1 MYSLVV
7 FKSLL
12 RLMKNS
18 NSQKI
23 LTSAASVIFGC
34 LLFSG
39 EYSFAEE
46 INKDLKSSDQILNR
60 SKEKLIPMPIGNL
73 ESALSKVN
81 SKRNPFQK
89 PSKAEITNTDDLYLT
104 LQFKGLARSGNKSL
118 AIIQSEG
125 IQKFY
130 AVGDTL
136 NNGFSIKSISFEDI
150 SVDVSNGS
158 KNYRLILNNLKN
170 SL

>member
-1 MYSLVV
+1 MNNLIYQTFV
-7 FKSLL
+7 
-12 RLMKNS
+12 
-18 NSQKI
+18 
-23 LTSAASVIFGC
+23 TSAATLIVSC
-34 LLFSG
+34 LTLYG

-46 INKDLKSSDQILNR
+46 IKKDLTSSDQILNIT
-60 SKEKLIPMPIGNL
+60 KDKLIPMPIGNL

-81 SKRNPFQK
+81 SKRNPFKK
-89 PSKAEITNTDDLYLT
+89 PSKTELINTNDLYLT
-104 LQFKGLARSGNKSL
+104 LQFKGLAKSGNKSL

-136 NNGFSIKSISFEDI
+136 DNGFLIKSISFEDI
-150 SVDVSNGS
+150 SVDISNGS
-158 KNYRLILNNLKN
+158 KNYRLILNNFKK

>member
-1 MYSLVV
+1 MNNSI
-7 FKSLL
+7 SQTLL
-12 RLMKNS
+12 N
-18 NSQKI
+18 
-23 LTSAASVIFGC
+23 TVATFIFGC
-34 LLFSG
+34 LLFCA

-46 INKDLKSSDQILNR
+46 IKKDLTSSDQILNK
-60 SKEKLIPMPIGNL
+60 SIDKLIPMPIGNL

-136 NNGFSIKSISFEDI
+136 NNGFSIKSISFEET

-158 KNYRLILNNLKN
+158 KNYRLLLNNLKK

>member
-1 MYSLVV
+1 MN
-7 FKSLL
+7 
-12 RLMKNS
+12 NS
-18 NSQKI
+18 IPKTV
-23 LTSAASVIFGC
+23 LTSAAVAIFGC
-34 LLFSG
+34 LFFSG

-46 INKDLKSSDQILNR
+46 IKKDLTSSDQILNKSR
-60 SKEKLIPMPIGNL
+60 DKLIPMPIGNL

-89 PSKAEITNTDDLYLT
+89 PSKTEITNTDDLYLT

-136 NNGFSIKSISFEDI
+136 NNGFSIKAISFEDI

-158 KNYRLILNNLKN
+158 KNYRLILNNLKK

>member
-1 MYSLVV
+1 MN
-7 FKSLL
+7 
-12 RLMKNS
+12 NS
-18 NSQKI
+18 IPQTY
-23 LTSAASVIFGC
+23 LTSAATVIFGC

-39 EYSFAEE
+39 EYSVAEE
-46 INKDLKSSDQILNR
+46 IKKDLTSSGQISNNT
-60 SKEKLIPMPIGNL
+60 KDKLIPMPIGNL
-73 ESALSKVN
+73 ESASSKVN

-104 LQFKGLARSGNKSL
+104 LQFRGLAKSGNKSL

-136 NNGFSIKSISFEDI
+136 DNGFSIKSISFEET

-158 KNYRLILNNLKN
+158 KNYRLILNNLKK

>member
-1 MYSLVV
+1 MN
-7 FKSLL
+7 
-12 RLMKNS
+12 NS
-18 NSQKI
+18 IPKTV
-23 LTSAASVIFGC
+23 LTSATAVIFGC
-34 LLFSG
+34 LLFCG

-46 INKDLKSSDQILNR
+46 IKKDLTSSDQILNK
-60 SKEKLIPMPIGNL
+60 SKDKLIPMPIGNL

-136 NNGFSIKSISFEDI
+136 DNGFSITSISFEET

-158 KNYRLILNNLKN
+158 KNYRLILNNLKK

>member
-1 MYSLVV
+1 MN
-7 FKSLL
+7 
-12 RLMKNS
+12 NS
-18 NSQKI
+18 ISQTFLNSVG
-23 LTSAASVIFGC
+23 TFIFGC
-34 LLFSG
+34 LLFAG

-46 INKDLKSSDQILNR
+46 IKKDLTSSDQILNK
-60 SKEKLIPMPIGNL
+60 SNDKLIPMPIGNL
-73 ESALSKVN
+73 ESASSKVN

-89 PSKAEITNTDDLYLT
+89 PSKAELTNTNDLYLT
-104 LQFKGLARSGNKSL
+104 LQFKGLAKSGNKSL

-130 AVGDTL
+130 AVGDIL
-136 NNGFSIKSISFEDI
+136 DNGFSITSISFEET

-158 KNYRLILNNLKN
+158 KNYRLILNNLKK

>member
-1 MYSLVV
+1 MN
-7 FKSLL
+7 
-12 RLMKNS
+12 NS
-18 NSQKI
+18 IPQTF
-23 LTSAASVIFGC
+23 LTSAAAVIFGY

-39 EYSFAEE
+39 QYSFADE
-46 INKDLKSSDQILNR
+46 IKKDLISSDQIFNK
-60 SKEKLIPMPIGNL
+60 SKDKLIPMPIGNL

-130 AVGDTL
+130 AVGDIL

-158 KNYRLILNNLKN
+158 KSYRLILNNLKK

>member
-1 MYSLVV
+1 
-7 FKSLL
+7 
-12 RLMKNS
+12 
-18 NSQKI
+18 
-23 LTSAASVIFGC
+23 
-34 LLFSG
+34 
-39 EYSFAEE
+39 
-46 INKDLKSSDQILNR
+46 
-60 SKEKLIPMPIGNL
+60 MPIGNL

-89 PSKAEITNTDDLYLT
+89 PSKTEITNTDDLYLT

-158 KNYRLILNNLKN
+158 KNYRLILNNLKK

>member
-1 MYSLVV
+1 MN
-7 FKSLL
+7 
-12 RLMKNS
+12 NS
-18 NSQKI
+18 ISKKF
-23 LTSAASVIFGC
+23 LTSAATVIFGC
-34 LLFSG
+34 ILFSG
-39 EYSFAEE
+39 EYSLAEE
-46 INKDLKSSDQILNR
+46 IKKDLTSSNQILNK
-60 SKEKLIPMPIGNL
+60 SKGKLIPMPIGNL
-73 ESALSKVN
+73 ESALTKVN

-136 NNGFSIKSISFEDI
+136 DNGFTITSISFEET

-158 KNYRLILNNLKN
+158 KNYRLILNNLKK

>member
-1 MYSLVV
+1 MN
-7 FKSLL
+7 
-12 RLMKNS
+12 NS
-18 NSQKI
+18 IPKTF
-23 LTSAASVIFGC
+23 LTSAAAVIFSC

-39 EYSFAEE
+39 EYSFADE
-46 INKDLKSSDQILNR
+46 IKKNLTSSDQILKQ
-60 SKEKLIPMPIGNL
+60 SKNKLIPMPIGNL
-73 ESALSKVN
+73 ESASSKVN

-136 NNGFSIKSISFEDI
+136 DNGFSITSISFEET

-158 KNYRLILNNLKN
+158 KNYRLILNNLKK

>member
-1 MYSLVV
+1 MNNSI
-7 FKSLL
+7 SQTLL
-12 RLMKNS
+12 N
-18 NSQKI
+18 
-23 LTSAASVIFGC
+23 TVATFIFGC
-34 LLFSG
+34 LLFCG
-39 EYSFAEE
+39 EYIFAEE
-46 INKDLKSSDQILNR
+46 IKKDLTSSDQILNK
-60 SKEKLIPMPIGNL
+60 SKDKLIPMPIGNL

-136 NNGFSIKSISFEDI
+136 DNGFSIKSISFEET

-158 KNYRLILNNLKN
+158 KNYRLILNNLKK

>member
-1 MYSLVV
+1 MNNVIAQTIL
-7 FKSLL
+7 
-12 RLMKNS
+12 NS
-18 NSQKI
+18 VS
-23 LTSAASVIFGC
+23 TFIFGC

-39 EYSFAEE
+39 DYSFAEE
-46 INKDLKSSDQILNR
+46 IKKDFTSSDQILNK
-60 SKEKLIPMPIGNL
+60 SKDKLIPMPIGNL

-89 PSKAEITNTDDLYLT
+89 PSKAENTNTDDLNLT
-104 LQFKGLARSGNKSL
+104 LQFKGLAKSGNKSL

-136 NNGFSIKSISFEDI
+136 DNGFSIKSISFEET

-158 KNYRLILNNLKN
+158 KNYRLILINLKK

>member
-1 MYSLVV
+1 MN
-7 FKSLL
+7 
-12 RLMKNS
+12 NS
-18 NSQKI
+18 IPKTF
-23 LTSAASVIFGC
+23 LTSAAAVIFGC

-39 EYSFAEE
+39 KYSFAEE
-46 INKDLKSSDQILNR
+46 IKKDLPSSDQILNK
-60 SKEKLIPMPIGNL
+60 SKDKLIPMPIGNI

-104 LQFKGLARSGNKSL
+104 LQFKGLAKSGNKSL

-136 NNGFSIKSISFEDI
+136 DNGFSIKSISFEET

-158 KNYRLILNNLKN
+158 KNYRLILNNLKK